1 MATTP
6 PQQSISLT
14 DKIKNIF
21 KLRLNTTI
29 IILSIIIFAA
39 VFGFSLFSLYKLI
52 YPSKIEAMP
61 IKKFEINQNLY
72 KEVSEKIDKKEKLDE
87 KAIKEKI
94 DPIQDPFEK
103 K

>member
-1 MATTP
+1 MVTS

-39 VFGFSLFSLYKLI
+39 VFSFSLFSLYKLI
-52 YPSKIEAMP
+52 YPSKIETAP

-72 KEVSEKIDKKEKLDE
+72 KEISEKIDKKAKIDE
-87 KAIKEKI
+87 KIVKEKT
-94 DPIQDPFEK
+94 DPLADPFEK